1 MNDTRIIG
9 FTKLNMVV
17 CREKPIRLLVL
28 YFIICIYRIWNALEI
43 ETQFDPDE
51 YWQTLEPAYSLVFP
65 ENKGIKT
72 WEWKFRGL
80 ESSENLRSIVQYGP
94 VRSHVSILPT
104 YVFYQAVKIFGMD
117 TSWMISRGPL
127 VINAI
132 FVVAT
137 TDLSIYMLG
146 GWWALFASITN
157 WFHGYALVRTYSNSL
172 ESMLLLV
179 GMAIMALNDQKL
191 GYHKIAFLLGG
202 FSVTIRFTALAA
214 WIPLGILTCHRLGE
228 KKSQPVKFK
237 LKYLCNICGLYGML
251 GVAFGCIID
260 YFFYGYISVPF
271 VSNTYFNAILG
282 TDLFIYLFFIYF

>member
-1 MNDTRIIG
+1 MA
-9 FTKLNMVV
+9 
-17 CREKPIRLLVL
+17 IRHGKTGRLFLLYL
-28 YFIICIYRIWNALEI
+28 IICIYRIWNALEI

-51 YWQTLEPAYSLVFP
+51 YWQTLEPAYNLVFT
-65 ENKGIKT
+65 ENEGITT
-72 WEWKFRGL
+72 WEWKFRGV
-80 ESSENLRSIVQYGP
+80 ESSRNFKSIVQYGP

-104 YVFYQAVKIFGMD
+104 YVFYQVVKIFGID

-132 FVVAT
+132 LVAAT
-137 TDLSIYMLG
+137 TDLSIYILG

-172 ESMLLLV
+172 ESMLLLL
-179 GMAIMALNDQKL
+179 GMAIIILNDKKL

-214 WIPLGILTCHRLGE
+214 WIPLGILTCHRLAE
-228 KKSQPVKFK
+228 KKSQPGKFK

-251 GVAFGCIID
+251 GVVFGCIID
-260 YFFYGYISVPF
+260 YFFYGHISIPF

-282 TDLFIYLFFIYF
+282 TTFLLKYNINSIPKVF